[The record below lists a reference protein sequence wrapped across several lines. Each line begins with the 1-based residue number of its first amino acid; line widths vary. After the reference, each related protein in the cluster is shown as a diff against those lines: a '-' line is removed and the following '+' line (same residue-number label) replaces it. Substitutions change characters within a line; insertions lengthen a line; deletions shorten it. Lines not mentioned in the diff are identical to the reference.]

1 MGIRKTITYQ
11 EKGQFWEFMQFIF
24 MVYVDEISILSLI
37 IQKIETLVQLIVG
50 FQALASW
57 VFLHIMH

>member
-1 MGIRKTITYQ
+1 
-11 EKGQFWEFMQFIF
+11 
-24 MVYVDEISILSLI
+24 MVYIDEISILSLV